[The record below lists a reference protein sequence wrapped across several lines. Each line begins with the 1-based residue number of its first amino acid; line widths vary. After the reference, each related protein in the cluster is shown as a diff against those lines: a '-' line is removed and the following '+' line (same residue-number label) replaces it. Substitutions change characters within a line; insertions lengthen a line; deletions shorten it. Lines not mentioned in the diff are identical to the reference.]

1 MILVSSWLLGN
12 NVKYSGGNNLNE
24 LLAEYS
30 RYLTPVCPEV
40 LGGLMTPRQPAEIQG
55 GDVQSVLA
63 GQAKVMD
70 KAGADVTSAFVKGA
84 EAVLEL
90 VKDHKVRVAILKANS
105 PSCGNKVIYD
115 VSFCGKMVS
124 GDGVT
129 AALLAAHGV
138 KVYSEEDINED
149 LLQRIIAMYM

>member
-1 MILVSSWLLGN
+1 MILVSSCLLGN

-105 PSCGNKVIYD
+105 PSCGNKEIYHHPNKNVVGSLQHLGAKVLTTFD
-115 VSFCGKMVS
+115 HGNIVVTTDGKEFKVS
-124 GDGVT
+124 T
-129 AALLAAHGV
+129 
-138 KVYSEEDINED
+138 E
-149 LLQRIIAMYM
+149 R